1 MLGSSER
8 ERVIWVRTNERS
20 LSKGSARLRVAK
32 TIETGAAPDRRLPGE
47 CDQASLSRAFLKAA
61 GMRGSKALEMVERR
75 DSLIT
80 RPTILRIRDTGNGLE
95 IITGKSINR
104 RRSSPRRCPM
114 PHCPPRGGGDTGMLF
129 SRSSSSSAEF
139 CLETGGFHA
148 DFWVL
153 RRLACAER
161 DGEFFRLPIASE
173 VVVVLLGVTR
183 KCGRSLVHED
193 RHPALKSWIRS
204 SNAWE
209 QAVW

>member
-47 CDQASLSRAFLKAA
+47 CDRASLSRAFLKAA

-114 PHCPPRGGGDTGMLF
+114 PHCPPRGRGGHWNAL
-129 SRSSSSSAEF
+129 
-139 CLETGGFHA
+139 LK
-148 DFWVL
+148 
-153 RRLACAER
+153 
-161 DGEFFRLPIASE
+161 I
-173 VVVVLLGVTR
+173 VVVLGGVLPGDRRLPRGLLGIAAAGLRRARRRVF
-183 KCGRSLVHED
+183 
-193 RHPALKSWIRS
+193 S
-204 SNAWE
+204 SS
-209 QAVW
+209 